1 MTVLLMRWQVIPA
14 NFVVFCNGSNNNNNK
29 NNATVQDALILLR
42 ASFSATKVLHLLR
55 CSPSLS
61 HPSLERFDALLKQ
74 AIQRITNS
82 VLSDLQWIQSET
94 VVLEWDVCLR
104 SHFPPFWLLRQAHFP
119 PGRHPDWVCP
129 FQQQLS
135 TVLFGGLVNQI
146 WWCSRHYWLN
156 NQSGIALACSNP
168 KLKWRP
174 VWLQHTIEHHS
185 WQPLANTVEIGC
197 LRCS

>member
-82 VLSDLQWIQSET
+82 VLFDLQWIQASLPVT
-94 VVLEWDVCLR
+94 D
-104 SHFPPFWLLRQAHFP
+104 
-119 PGRHPDWVCP
+119 
-129 FQQQLS
+129 
-135 TVLFGGLVNQI
+135 GGLGVRRV
-146 WWCSRHYWLN
+146 SSL
-156 NQSGIALACSNP
+156 ALPAF
-168 KLKWRP
+168 
-174 VWLQHTIEHHS
+174 
-185 WQPLANTVEIGC
+185 LASAASTFSP
-197 LRCS
+197 RTTS